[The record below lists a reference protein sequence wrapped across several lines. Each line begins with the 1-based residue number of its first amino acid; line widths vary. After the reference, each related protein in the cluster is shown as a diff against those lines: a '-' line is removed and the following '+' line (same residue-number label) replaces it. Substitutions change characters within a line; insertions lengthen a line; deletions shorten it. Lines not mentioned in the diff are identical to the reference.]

1 MNEDRVTGPAEDLA
15 GKTESAFG
23 DMTGATEAQAG
34 GRAREMAGKAQNL
47 YGQAKDKARDA
58 ADTAAGYAKDFY
70 NSDTVRDSSE
80 ALAKKVQ
87 DNPLSSIVT
96 AGAIGFA
103 LALWMTRPSRRRP
116 PRWRYY
122 S

>member
-1 MNEDRVTGPAEDLA
+1 MNEDRITGTAEELA
-15 GKTESAFG
+15 GEAESAFG

-34 GRAREMAGKAQNL
+34 GRAREMAGKAERL
-47 YGQAKDKARDA
+47 YGQARDKARDA
-58 ADTAAGYAKDFY
+58 VDAAADYARDFT
-70 NSDTVRDSSE
+70 NSDAVRDGSE

-87 DNPLSSIVT
+87 DNPLGSIVT

-103 LALWMTRPSRRRP
+103 LALWMTRPMRRRQ

>member
-1 MNEDRVTGPAEDLA
+1 MNEDRVTGTAENLA
-15 GKTESAFG
+15 GKAEKAFG
-23 DMTGATEAQAG
+23 DATGNPETQLG
-34 GRAREMAGKAQNL
+34 GRAREMAGKAQNI
-47 YGQAKDKARDA
+47 YGQARDAARDA
-58 ADTAAGYAKDFY
+58 ADAATGYAKDVY

-80 ALAKKVQ
+80 ALARKVQ

-116 PRWRYY
+116 PRWRHY